1 MSGKT
6 RAKQAI
12 REAGPAVGIF
22 AVAVVLVFWG
32 SLATVQAVFVAMT
45 LAVLL
50 WTATTR
56 VDRLRGPG
64 GWPRPL
70 LFGGMAVL
78 VAVNATAFTFTGLAP
93 LLVSTGVVGTA
104 LIVGLTRALRRVPDR
119 AP

>member
-1 MSGKT
+1 MSGKA
-6 RAKQAI
+6 RVKQAI
-12 REAGPAVGIF
+12 REAGPAVGI
-22 AVAVVLVFWG
+22 VVLAVVLTFWG
-32 SLATVQAVFVAMT
+32 SLATVQAVFLTMT

-56 VDRLRGPG
+56 VDRLRSAG

-78 VAVNATAFTFTGLAP
+78 AVVNASAFSFTGLAP

-104 LIVGLTRALRRVPDR
+104 LVVGLTRALRRSG
-119 AP
+119 A